1 MNISIHSC
9 KYCKWAY
16 KIIWNCAINIASCF
30 VWEGIKDIWGL
41 GVSLGSDFNLPWNWS
56 YNIAIYVQIP
66 KFENWITWF
75 MGTCISYKWCLKN
88 PSTCKYE
95 CNQTQGGG
103 RIGDRPVYRK
113 WSVYTYINIKIQ
125 WNKVWSTAVPN
136 NSRHDDGTLHVEAGL
151 MMVFPSKSYFGYKKT
166 KPFNCSSCVCANCL
180 CKEVCLCVVSI

>member
-113 WSVYTYINIKIQ
+113 WSVYTHINKDSMKQSLIHSSPKQ
-125 WNKVWSTAVPN
+125 QSPWRWNSPCGGWL
-136 NSRHDDGTLHVEAGL
+136 DDG
-151 MMVFPSKSYFGYKKT
+151 F
-166 KPFNCSSCVCANCL
+166 
-180 CKEVCLCVVSI
+180 SI

>member
-1 MNISIHSC
+1 MFRMGRYLKH
-9 KYCKWAY
+9 
-16 KIIWNCAINIASCF
+16 
-30 VWEGIKDIWGL
+30 L
-41 GVSLGSDFNLPWNWS
+41 GVGGVTRVRFQFAAELKLQHS
-56 YNIAIYVQIP
+56 NIPVCTNTKIWKLNHLVHGY
-66 KFENWITWF
+66 
-75 MGTCISYKWCLKN
+75 MYYKWCLKN

-113 WSVYTYINIKIQ
+113 WSVYTHINIKIQ

-166 KPFNCSSCVCANCL
+166 KPFNWSSCVCANCL

>member
-1 MNISIHSC
+1 MGVGGVTRVWFQFAAELKLQHSNIPVC
-9 KYCKWAY
+9 TNT
-16 KIIWNCAINIASCF
+16 KIWKLNHL
-30 VWEGIKDIWGL
+30 VHG
-41 GVSLGSDFNLPWNWS
+41 
-56 YNIAIYVQIP
+56 YMY
-66 KFENWITWF
+66 
-75 MGTCISYKWCLKN
+75 YKWCLKN

-113 WSVYTYINIKIQ
+113 WSVYTHINIKIQ

-166 KPFNCSSCVCANCL
+166 NHL
-180 CKEVCLCVVSI
+180 IEVLVFVQIVYARKFASAWFQSNLNLMQILVDATKVQFDKNN